1 MPTKQRYQRLILWFI
16 CFVMLTTAC
25 GKSDPKPTPKPT
37 LTAEASPTLTWTPVP
52 TYTQIPSPTPTL
64 TSTPTL
70 TPSLTPTLATQVIEA
85 TVLMPG
91 VEIETGAGQENPF
104 LPTVPAPIEPLA
116 NATLTAPPYLGWI
129 TFESDHPSV
138 EYVAGDWVK
147 MQTERA
153 SRGQYH
159 YAVAPDALI
168 RFAFTGQA
176 IQIRYVGYQ
185 NGGMWDIVIDGEIRQ
200 TINGY
205 SPKAIFTNTDL
216 IELPPGEHLL
226 EIRNTGRADPASN
239 GYMVALDAIHVYLTD
254 PASIPTLAT
263 PTPTPSPQTA
273 AFVQLEGAPTL
284 RPTATDEP
292 PAVAQITIVV
302 AYDENANRSIDPA
315 EGVRG
320 IPVRLVEVGT
330 NRVIAQA
337 VTDET
342 GYASL
347 QAIST
352 GGLRLVVPYFGA
364 YWGVLTGV
372 QEISLLIPP
381 GHQPGLIP

>member
-1 MPTKQRYQRLILWFI
+1 MPTKRHYLHLVLWFI
-16 CFVMLTTAC
+16 VFVIVAAAC
-25 GKSDPKPTPKPT
+25 GKSNPKPAPKPT
-37 LTAEASPTLTWTPVP
+37 LTAQASPTMTWTPVP
-52 TYTQIPSPTPTL
+52 TSTHAPSPTPTL
-64 TSTPTL
+64 TNTPTQ
-70 TPSLTPTLATQVIEA
+70 TPSLTPTLDVQVIEA
-85 TVLMPG
+85 TVVMPG
-91 VEIETGAGQENPF
+91 VEIENGDISESRF
-104 LPTVPAPIEPLA
+104 IIPALIEPLP
-116 NATLTAPPYLGWI
+116 NATLGSPPYFGWV
-129 TFESDHPSV
+129 TFESDHPAV
-138 EYVAGDWVK
+138 EYVAGNWVK

-159 YAVAPDALI
+159 YAVSPDALM
-168 RFAFTGQA
+168 RFPFTGQA
-176 IQIRYVGYQ
+176 IQIRYVGYS
-185 NGGMWDIVIDGEIRQ
+185 NGGIWDIVIDGEVRQ
-200 TINGY
+200 TINSY
-205 SPKAIFTNTDL
+205 SPEAIFASTDL
-216 IELPPGEHLL
+216 LEVPPGEHLL
-226 EIRNTGRADPASN
+226 EIHNTGRRDPASN
-239 GYMVALDAIHVYLTD
+239 GHMVALDAIHIYQGDSVN
-254 PASIPTLAT
+254 IAT
-263 PTPTPSPQTA
+263 PTASPSPQIA
-273 AFVQLEGAPTL
+273 QFVQLQGAPTL

-302 AYDENANRSIDPA
+302 AYDENANRSIEPA

-364 YWGVLTGV
+364 YWSVSTGV

>member
-1 MPTKQRYQRLILWFI
+1 MPTKQHYQGLILGFI
-16 CFVMLTTAC
+16 CFVMVTAAC
-25 GKSDPKPTPKPT
+25 GKADPKSTPKPT
-37 LTAEASPTLTWTPVP
+37 LTTEASPTPTWTPVP
-52 TYTQIPSPTPTL
+52 TSTPSPSPTSTF
-64 TSTPTL
+64 TSTPTQ
-70 TPSLTPTLATQVIEA
+70 TPSLTPTLARQVIEA
-85 TVLMPG
+85 TVVMPG
-91 VEIETGAGQENPF
+91 VEIEIGASQENPF
-104 LPTVPAPIEPLA
+104 LPTVPPLIEPLP
-116 NATLTAPPYLGWI
+116 NATLTTPPFFGWI

-159 YAVAPDALI
+159 YAVSSDAQI
-168 RFAFTGQA
+168 RFLFMGQA

-185 NGGMWDIVIDGEIRQ
+185 NGGIWEIVIDGEIRQ
-200 TINGY
+200 TINSY
-205 SPKAIFTNTDL
+205 SPEAVFASTSL
-216 IELPPGEHLL
+216 LELPPGEHLL
-226 EIRNTGRADPASN
+226 EIRSTDRSGPDSS
-239 GYMVALDAIHVYLTD
+239 GHMVGLDAIHVYQAD

-263 PTPTPSPQTA
+263 QTPSPSPQPA
-273 AFVQLEGAPTL
+273 EFVQLQGAPTL

-364 YWGVLTGV
+364 YWGVSTGV

>member
-1 MPTKQRYQRLILWFI
+1 MPTKRHYPHLFLWLIG
-16 CFVMLTTAC
+16 FVIVTAAC
-25 GKSDPKPTPKPT
+25 GKSDPKPTPQPT
-37 LTAEASPTLTWTPVP
+37 FTAQSSPTLTWTPVP
-52 TYTQIPSPTPTL
+52 TYTHTPSPTPTL
-64 TSTPTL
+64 TNTPTQ
-70 TPSLTPTLATQVIEA
+70 TPSLTPTLAIQVIEA
-85 TVLMPG
+85 TVVMPG
-91 VEIETGAGQENPF
+91 VEIEAGARQENPF
-104 LPTVPAPIEPLA
+104 LPTVPALIEPLP
-116 NATLTAPPYLGWI
+116 NATFTAPPFFGWI
-129 TFESDHPSV
+129 TFESDHPA
-138 EYVAGDWVK
+138 VAYIAGGWVK

-159 YAVAPDALI
+159 YAVSSDALI
-168 RFAFTGQA
+168 RFSFVGQA

-185 NGGMWDIVIDGEIRQ
+185 NGGIWEIAIDGEVRQ

-205 SPKAIFTNTDL
+205 SPQAIFARTNL
-216 IELPPGEHLL
+216 LELPPGEHLL
-226 EIRNTGRADPASN
+226 EIRNTGIADPAS
-239 GYMVALDAIHVYLTD
+239 GGHMVALDAIHVYQAD

-263 PTPTPSPQTA
+263 PTSSPSPQMA
-273 AFVQLEGAPTL
+273 DFVQLQGAPTL

-302 AYDENANRSIDPA
+302 GYDENANRSIDPA

-364 YWGVLTGV
+364 FWGVSTGV

>member
-1 MPTKQRYQRLILWFI
+1 MPIKRHYPHLMLWLI
-16 CFVMLTTAC
+16 CFVIVTAAC
-25 GKSDPKPTPKPT
+25 GKADPKTTPKPT
-37 LTAEASPTLTWTPVP
+37 FTAEASRTLTWTPVP
-52 TYTQIPSPTPTL
+52 TYTTTPSPTPTF

-70 TPSLTPTLATQVIEA
+70 TPSLTPTLAIQVIEA
-85 TVLMPG
+85 TVVMPG
-91 VEIETGAGQENPF
+91 VEIEAGARQESPF
-104 LPTVPAPIEPLA
+104 LPTVPAFNEPLP
-116 NATLTAPPYLGWI
+116 NATFAAPPHFGWV
-129 TFESDHPSV
+129 TFESDHPAVAYV
-138 EYVAGDWVK
+138 EGDWVK

-159 YAVAPDALI
+159 YAVSSDALM
-168 RFAFTGQA
+168 RFPFVGQA

-185 NGGMWDIVIDGEIRQ
+185 NGGIWDIVIDGEVRQ
-200 TINGY
+200 TINSY
-205 SPKAIFTNTDL
+205 SPEAVFASTDL
-216 IELPPGEHLL
+216 LELPPGEHLL
-226 EIRNTGRADPASN
+226 EIRNTDKADPASS
-239 GYMVALDAIHVYLTD
+239 GPMVALDAIHVYQAD
-254 PASIPTLAT
+254 PAGIPTPA
-263 PTPTPSPQTA
+263 TPTPSPSPRLA
-273 AFVQLEGAPTL
+273 DFVQLQGAPTL

-342 GYASL
+342 GFASL

-364 YWGVLTGV
+364 YWAISTGV